1 MSLRFLASFAATVLL
16 AVNPAF
22 AQTKVLSISAQQVE
36 GGPVFTT
43 VNGIPK
49 ALIRDGVATVGDG
62 MLAENTI
69 YVFAEAQGVAL
80 SSRLRPGSGSA
91 VPAGTKV
98 DSFYVCVDTAEPTRK
113 NSGARN
119 GVLYSA
125 VASFDN
131 ADLLAVV
138 LRPPQLAATAD
149 LLGKPGVAYANSRF
163 TGVDPFWLGQDDQS
177 FGGGTFRFFGDANG
191 IDCRRLIFRAKG

>member
-1 MSLRFLASFAATVLL
+1 MFFRFLASLSTTVLL
-16 AVNPAF
+16 AAAPAL
-22 AQTKVLSISAQQVE
+22 AETKVLSVSAQQVE
-36 GGPVFTT
+36 GGPVFAT

-49 ALIRDGVATVGDG
+49 ALTRNGVTTVGDG

-69 YVFAEAQGVAL
+69 YVFAEAQGVTL
-80 SSRLRPGSGSA
+80 PSRLRPGTGSA
-91 VPAGTKV
+91 IPAGTRV
-98 DSFYVCVDTAEPTRK
+98 DSFYVCVDTAEPPRK

-125 VASFDN
+125 VATFDN

-149 LLGKPGVAYANSRF
+149 LLGKPGIAYASSRY
-163 TGVDPFWLGQDDQS
+163 TGVDPFCLGQDDHN

-191 IDCRRLIFRAKG
+191 IDCRRMIFRAKG